1 MQRRAII
8 PWCIEGTCSCQASR
22 GWKASGKEV
31 TVLSTFHDGVR
42 PNMCERVWTRS
53 WLKAKQNMVFMW
65 TRTDGG

>member
-42 PNMCERVWTRS
+42 PNMCERV
-53 WLKAKQNMVFMW
+53 
-65 TRTDGG
+65 